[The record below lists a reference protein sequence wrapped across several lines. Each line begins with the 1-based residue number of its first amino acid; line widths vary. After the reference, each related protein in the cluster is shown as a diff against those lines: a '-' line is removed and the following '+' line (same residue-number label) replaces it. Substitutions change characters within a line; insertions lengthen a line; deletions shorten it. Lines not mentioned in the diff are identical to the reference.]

1 MTYDHDNKLMRELKQ
16 QMIRQKKEEYFKTQ
30 TDTYFNYALTGQFR
44 KKSLE
49 TSIKSDSLVAAKT
62 MKSYMKRNTQ
72 TPAQIDLLDDP
83 EISPFEDLKAVEEN
97 KETSKSYS
105 SDENN

>member
-1 MTYDHDNKLMRELKQ
+1 MTYDHDNRLMRELKQ
-16 QMIRQKKEEYFKTQ
+16 QMIRQRKEEYFKSQ
-30 TDTYFNYALTGQFR
+30 TDDYFNYALTGQFR

-49 TSIKSDSLVAAKT
+49 TTLNSDSLVAAKT

-72 TPAQIDLLDDP
+72 TPTQIDLLADS
-83 EISPFEDLKAVEEN
+83 ESGPFEDLKAVQEN
-97 KETSKSYS
+97 EETSKSFS